1 MANQGSTPNYKKLAV
16 IFLVIWLV
24 ILPVAML
31 VQTITRFVTAQAP
44 EVESVEE
51 VVNILSFLM
60 GIYFFF
66 GWIPVLIF
74 YIKSKKQLSK

>member
-1 MANQGSTPNYKKLAV
+1 MANQGTTPNFKKLAV

-24 ILPVAML
+24 ILPLTML

-44 EVESVEE
+44 EVESVEA
-51 VVNILSFLM
+51 VVNVLSFLM

-74 YIKSKKQLSK
+74 YLKSKKQLNR